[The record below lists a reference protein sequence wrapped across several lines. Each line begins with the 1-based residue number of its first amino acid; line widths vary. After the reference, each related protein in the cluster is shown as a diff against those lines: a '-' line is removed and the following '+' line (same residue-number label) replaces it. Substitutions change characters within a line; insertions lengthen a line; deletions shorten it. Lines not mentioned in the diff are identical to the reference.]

1 MNKTLKNK
9 GEKNNFKNIFM
20 VIIFIYFL
28 FIIFEGNIK
37 NIYMIWNILF
47 AWIPLEISYFLKKA
61 LISKNKK
68 KYSNGLII
76 LLGLIWFILYPNA
89 PYIITELTHLNV
101 NKYFQIIN
109 VGEKKFVFSNDL
121 GIWIDFFYI
130 FMGVWI
136 STIIS
141 FVSLYIN
148 KQIIMQK
155 YNNLFSWI
163 FVFMVSIFSGF
174 NIYLSRFEN
183 FRSWNL
189 IISPYKTL
197 VLIFKNINKLTFEFS
212 MIFGGI
218 IIIMYITTNLLI
230 NKLNNE

>member
-1 MNKTLKNK
+1 MTKTPKNK

-28 FIIFEGNIK
+28 SIMFGRHIK
-37 NIYMIWNILF
+37 NIYMIWNILL

-61 LISKNKK
+61 SISKNKK

-101 NKYFQIIN
+101 NKYFQIVN
-109 VGEKKFVFSNDL
+109 AEEKKFLFNNDL
-121 GIWIDFFYI
+121 DIWVDFFYI
-130 FMGVWI
+130 FIGVWI
-136 STIIS
+136 SSIIS
-141 FVSLYIN
+141 FVSLHIN

-155 YNNLFSWI
+155 YNNMFSWI

-183 FRSWNL
+183 FRSWNF
-189 IISPYKTL
+189 IILPYKTV
-197 VLIFKNINKLTFEFS
+197 VLISKNINKLTFKFS
-212 MIFGGI
+212 MIFGGMI
-218 IIIMYITTNLLI
+218 IIIYTTTNLLI